1 MKIRTYLAVL
11 LTPLFAGLAFAAIAV
26 DPVAKAQRILMMTN
40 QATIITNQLTQIAEM
55 EAQLTQMTEQYTH
68 LQEQALGSIG
78 AITEPF
84 TELASKPAQLLGV
97 GLAWK
102 DEFTGVAAELAS
114 SVEQMGETGK
124 SFTESWR
131 SRLDAADT
139 VTETDILDL
148 YAGYRPEVAAKALSD
163 YLAAREEGDKRLVLG
178 HATSDAAGN
187 LMAAAREAVAS
198 YTGLSNNANLSN
210 TALAQAQVAGQ
221 VTAGN
226 LAAAMAQLM
235 AFQAAKESAE
245 DYEREIARRKAL
257 ARRVAAQQQA
267 EITFAA
273 QQAGLDARRDSMRDG
288 LLFRIHPLYGGT
300 SP

>member
-11 LTPLFAGLAFAAIAV
+11 LTPLFAGMAFAFV
-26 DPVAKAQRILMMTN
+26 DPAGPIQRAQMIANQITMIANQVA
-40 QATIITNQLTQIAEM
+40 QIAEM
-55 EAQLTQMTEQYTH
+55 EAHLTKLTEQFTH
-68 LQEQALGSIG
+68 LREQALGSVG

-84 TELASKPAQLLGV
+84 TELASKPAQLLGS

-102 DEFTGVAAELAS
+102 DDFTGVAGELAS

-124 SFTESWR
+124 SFAESWR

-139 VTETDILDL
+139 VAESDILDL
-148 YAGYRPEVAAKALSD
+148 YADYRPEVAAKALSG
-163 YLAAREEGDKRLVLG
+163 YLAAREQGDKLLVLG

-187 LMAAAREAVAS
+187 LMAAARAAVAS
-198 YTGLSNNANLSN
+198 YEGLSNNDNLSN
-210 TALAQAQVAGQ
+210 TALAQAQVTGQ

-226 LAAAMAQLM
+226 LTAAMAQLM
-235 AFQAAKESAE
+235 AFQAAKESAR
-245 DYEREIARRKAL
+245 DYEQEIARREAL
-257 ARRVAAQQQA
+257 ARWVAAQQRA

-288 LLFRIHPLYGGT
+288 LLFRIPALYGGT
-300 SP
+300 RP

>member
-11 LTPLFAGLAFAAIAV
+11 LTPLFAGMAFAFV
-26 DPVAKAQRILMMTN
+26 DPTGPIQRAQMIANQITMIANQVA
-40 QATIITNQLTQIAEM
+40 QIAEM
-55 EAQLTQMTEQYTH
+55 EAQLTKLTEQFTH
-68 LQEQALGSIG
+68 LQEQALGSVG

-84 TELASKPAQLLGV
+84 TELASKPAQLLGA

-102 DEFTGVAAELAS
+102 DDFTGAAGELAS

-139 VTETDILDL
+139 VAESDILDL
-148 YAGYRPEVAAKALSD
+148 YADYRPEVAAKALSG
-163 YLAAREEGDKRLVLG
+163 YLADREEGDKRLVLG
-178 HATSDAAGN
+178 HATSDAAAN
-187 LMAAAREAVAS
+187 LMAAARDAAAS
-198 YTGLSNNANLSN
+198 YEGLSNNANLSN

-235 AFQAAKESAE
+235 AFQAAKEAAR
-245 DYEREIARRKAL
+245 DYEQEIARREAL
-257 ARRVAAQQQA
+257 ARWVAAQQRA

-288 LLFRIHPLYGGT
+288 LLFRIPPLYGGT
-300 SP
+300 RP

>member
-11 LTPLFAGLAFAAIAV
+11 LTPLFAGMAFAFV
-26 DPVAKAQRILMMTN
+26 DPTGPVQRAQMIANQITMIANQVA
-40 QATIITNQLTQIAEM
+40 QIAEM
-55 EAQLTQMTEQYTH
+55 EAQLTKLTEQFTH
-68 LQEQALGSIG
+68 LQEQALGSVG

-102 DEFTGVAAELAS
+102 DEFTGVAGELAS

-124 SFTESWR
+124 SFAESWR

-139 VTETDILDL
+139 VAESDILDL
-148 YAGYRPEVAAKALSD
+148 YAGYRPEVAAKALGD
-163 YLAAREEGDKRLVLG
+163 YLAAREQGDKRLVLG

-187 LMAAAREAVAS
+187 LMAAARDAVAS
-198 YTGLSNNANLSN
+198 YEGLSNNANLSN
-210 TALAQAQVAGQ
+210 TALAQAQVTGQ

-226 LAAAMAQLM
+226 LTAAMAQLM
-235 AFQAAKESAE
+235 AFQAAKDSAR
-245 DYEREIARRKAL
+245 DYEQEIARREAL
-257 ARRVAAQQQA
+257 ARWVAAQQQA

-288 LLFRIHPLYGGT
+288 LLFRIPALYGGT
-300 SP
+300 RP